1 MYIRLFSNYL
11 SASFRY
17 NKTIPQVL
25 IRWSVQKNYIT
36 IPKSSKQE
44 RILENGDIF
53 DFTISE
59 EDMKTLVRIDWNGFK
74 ILHFCKKAKT
84 VDRKLSQVL
93 HPSSTPIQR
102 KLIVLNN
109 KSKWLTCFFSTVRA
123 KKSNIR
129 VRLACVLAYEI
140 LVALLTYTRAVLY
153 FGHACPTMFLNECS
167 YLYIYIIQKGSVLS
181 SGEIPQFSCC

>member
-44 RILENGDIF
+44 RILENRDIF

-59 EDMKTLVRIDWNGFK
+59 EDMKTLVRID
-74 ILHFCKKAKT
+74 
-84 VDRKLSQVL
+84 
-93 HPSSTPIQR
+93 
-102 KLIVLNN
+102 
-109 KSKWLTCFFSTVRA
+109 
-123 KKSNIR
+123 
-129 VRLACVLAYEI
+129 
-140 LVALLTYTRAVLY
+140 
-153 FGHACPTMFLNECS
+153 
-167 YLYIYIIQKGSVLS
+167 
-181 SGEIPQFSCC
+181 